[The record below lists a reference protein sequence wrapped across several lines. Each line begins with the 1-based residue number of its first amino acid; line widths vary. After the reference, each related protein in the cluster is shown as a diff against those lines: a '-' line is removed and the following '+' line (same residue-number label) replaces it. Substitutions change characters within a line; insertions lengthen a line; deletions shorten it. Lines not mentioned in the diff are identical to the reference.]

1 MTTRLLTLAA
11 LAIALAMPLAASA
24 QGGPPPARV
33 VVDKAQVQSLVQRR
47 SVTGEIVSTRRSL
60 VASQAD
66 GLVMQFDLNPGDTI
80 TAGDIIARL
89 DDELATLQVEEARA
103 RLEAARGLVAQRTAE
118 LDQAR
123 RDQGRVERLAQSNS
137 ASASEVDDYETA
149 VATTEAALAQAEAD
163 ASAAQSTLSLAERRL
178 RDKTITAP
186 FTASVIA
193 KSTEVGEWLG
203 EGDPV
208 VEIIALDALEAR
220 VDVPEHLLPYLTEV
234 GPGITLRI
242 PALGPNA
249 TVPAELIDLVPLGN
263 QVSRIF
269 TVRLRPRLDQATGIA
284 APPAPADPEGEVSQ
298 GALPDRLRPGMS
310 ITALVPTGTKS
321 DFTTVHK
328 DAIMRDDAGAFVYAA
343 LPASGGPPSD
353 GPPALAATPVRVE
366 ILFAE
371 GNRLA
376 VRAPRL
382 QPDTQIIV
390 EGNERVFPTQPLT
403 IINGERAAPDEGPG
417 TGPEDHTPET
427 ASANTSES
435 NG

>member
-1 MTTRLLTLAA
+1 MTIRPFTLAA
-11 LAIALAMPLAASA
+11 LAVALAMPLVASA

-60 VASQAD
+60 VASQAE
-66 GLVMQFDLNPGDTI
+66 GLVMHFDLNPGDTVS
-80 TAGDIIARL
+80 AGDTIARL
-89 DDELATLQVEEARA
+89 DDELAALQVEEARA

-123 RDQGRVERLAQSNS
+123 RDQGRIERLAQSNS
-137 ASASEVDDYETA
+137 ASASEIDDYETA
-149 VATTEAALAQAEAD
+149 VATTEAALAQAQAD
-163 ASAAQSTLSLAERRL
+163 ASAAQAALGLAERRL
-178 RDKTITAP
+178 RDKTIIAP

-220 VDVPEHLLPYLTEV
+220 IDVPEHLLPYTTEV

-249 TVPAELIDLVPLGN
+249 TVPAELIGLVPLGD

-269 TVRLRPRLDQATGIA
+269 TVRLRPRLDRASGIA
-284 APPAPADPEGEVSQ
+284 APPAPADPEGEVSS
-298 GALPDRLRPGMS
+298 GVFPDRLRPGMS
-310 ITALVPTGTKS
+310 ITALVPTGAKA

-343 LPASGGPPSD
+343 LPGGRGQAEEGEQS
-353 GPPALAATPVRVE
+353 LAATPVRVE

-390 EGNERVFPTQPLT
+390 AGNERVFPTQPLI
-403 IINGERAAPDEGPG
+403 IINGERPASEEGPG
-417 TGPEDHTPET
+417 TGSEDRAPET
-427 ASANTSES
+427 AAANTSES
-435 NG
+435 NS